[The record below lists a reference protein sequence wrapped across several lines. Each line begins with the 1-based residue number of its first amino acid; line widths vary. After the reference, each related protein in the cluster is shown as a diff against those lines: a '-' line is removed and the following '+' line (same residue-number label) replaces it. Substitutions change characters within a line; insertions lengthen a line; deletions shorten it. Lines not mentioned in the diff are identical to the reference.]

1 MRRARAKIGH
11 VALLTEPVPE
21 AGSGE
26 RLAELSD
33 EKRHLPGCALGD
45 NRLEMR
51 VHRDGKLGAG
61 FLLANVQQAVADV
74 LATHAHHV
82 RAPLPASLS
91 SFVPVPDVLPSGA
104 NAALLNRSPRF

>member
-45 NRLEMR
+45 NRLEIR

-82 RAPLPASLS
+82 RTCSARVPQQLRAS
-91 SFVPVPDVLPSGA
+91 SG
-104 NAALLNRSPRF
+104 RFAKRC